1 MTPQE
6 FGLETFD
13 FTARLNRNLQRH
25 QRLMETY
32 STLRLTTSH
41 DEASRRRARFF
52 FMVDSIKQANR
63 RALQRLSELHT
74 EQTVINVSRHEM
86 LADVVKY
93 ENEVFANTRLM
104 QFDLI
109 TLNVY
114 LSRILQQTQ
123 QGLPLLAAHP
133 YLLDSNVAK
142 NALKSTHFMLFTGLR
157 SVLNKTKNT
166 DFGSDH

>member
-13 FTARLNRNLQRH
+13 FTAPLEKNLQRH
-25 QRLMETY
+25 QSLMETY
-32 STLRLTTSH
+32 SALRLTTSH
-41 DEASRRRARFF
+41 DEGSRYRAKFF
-52 FMVDSIKQANR
+52 FMIDSIKQANR

-74 EQTVINVSRHEM
+74 EQPTIDVSRYEM

-104 QFDLI
+104 QSDLI

-142 NALKSTHFMLFTGLR
+142 SALRRTHFMLSTGLR
-157 SVLNKTKNT
+157 SALNKTKST
-166 DFGSDH
+166 DFGSDN